1 MAELVGSN
9 RGDVAAYL
17 DIGRDLWQAIA
28 DTFVRWRK
36 RVPRKQLVVVT
47 SQLALMLET
56 GNTISES
63 LTVLSHQTEG
73 TRMGEVLKHVA
84 AGVESG
90 RTLSDSMSEHPEAFP
105 KLFVSAV
112 RAGEASGHLLE
123 VFRRLEEHMIKRV
136 RLRENIRSALTYP
149 AILTVLLLGVVIF
162 SVTFVL
168 PRFSKIFLRSG
179 VVLPLP
185 TRLLMAASTAAREY
199 WYLIPVVLVAAAVG
213 AFALY
218 RSARFIAFLDRMM
231 LRTPVLGELLK
242 SVNTSSIAR
251 TLGMLLGAG
260 VPLME
265 SMEVAKTSV
274 KSPSFSRFL
283 DDVERSVIQGDGFS
297 APFRDSEIMT
307 PIDRQMVQTGEKT
320 GSLPKV
326 MTRLADHHDE
336 QIDIKLKRL
345 TALVEPAFIA
355 LMGVFVGFVALAVL
369 LPLFKMASAVK
380 AGA

>member
-1 MAELVGSN
+1 
-9 RGDVAAYL
+9 
-17 DIGRDLWQAIA
+17 
-28 DTFVRWRK
+28 
-36 RVPRKQLVVVT
+36 
-47 SQLALMLET
+47 
-56 GNTISES
+56 
-63 LTVLSHQTEG
+63 
-73 TRMGEVLKHVA
+73 
-84 AGVESG
+84 
-90 RTLSDSMSEHPEAFP
+90 
-105 KLFVSAV
+105 VSAV
-112 RAGEASGHLLE
+112 RAGETSGQLLE
-123 VFRRLEEHMIKRV
+123 VFKRLEEHMLKRV
-136 RLRENIRSALTYP
+136 RLSENIRSALTYP
-149 AILTVLLLGVVIF
+149 IILTVLLLGVVVF

-168 PRFSKIFLRSG
+168 PRFSKIFIRSG

-185 TRLLMAASTAAREY
+185 TRILMAVSSVAREY

-218 RSARFIAFLDRMM
+218 RSARFITFLDRLL
-231 LRTPVLGELLK
+231 LRFPVLGDLLR
-242 SVNTSSIAR
+242 SVNTSAISR

-274 KSPSFSRFL
+274 KSPSFLRFM
-283 DDVERSVIQGDGFS
+283 DDVGRSVIQGDGFS
-297 APFRDSEIMT
+297 PPFRDSEIMS
-307 PIDRQMVQTGEKT
+307 PIDQQMVQTGEKT
-320 GSLPKV
+320 GSLPTV

-369 LPLFKMASAVK
+369 LPLFKMASAMK

>member
-1 MAELVGSN
+1 MAELVGTN
-9 RGDVAAYL
+9 RREVVDYL
-17 DIGRDLWQAIA
+17 DIGRDLWRSIV
-28 DTFVRWRK
+28 DGFVGWRK

-47 SQLALMLET
+47 SQLALMIET
-56 GNTISES
+56 GNTIPES
-63 LTVLSHQTEG
+63 LAVLSQQTQG
-73 TRMGEVLKHVA
+73 TRIGDVLKHVS

-90 RTLSDSMSEHPEAFP
+90 RTLSDSMSDHPEAFP
-105 KLFVSAV
+105 NLFVSAV

-123 VFRRLEEHMIKRV
+123 VFRRLEEHMVKRV
-136 RLRENIRSALTYP
+136 RLSENIRSALTYP
-149 AILTVLLLGVVIF
+149 TILTVLLLAVVIF

-185 TRLLMAASTAAREY
+185 TRMLMAMATGAREY

-213 AFALY
+213 VFVLY
-218 RSARFIAFLDRMM
+218 RSAGFIVFLDRTM

-242 SVNTSSIAR
+242 SVNTSGLAR

-274 KSPSFSRFL
+274 RSPSFSRFL
-283 DDVERSVIQGDGFS
+283 DEVERSVIQGDGFS
-297 APFRDSEIMT
+297 PPFRDSEIMS
-307 PIDRQMVQTGEKT
+307 PIDQQMVQTGEKT
-320 GSLPKV
+320 GSLPTV

-336 QIDIKLKRL
+336 QIDIRLKRL
-345 TALVEPAFIA
+345 TALVEPGFIA
-355 LMGVFVGFVALAVL
+355 VMGAFVGFVALAVL
-369 LPLFKMASAVK
+369 LPLFKMATAVK

>member
-1 MAELVGSN
+1 MAELVGSS
-9 RGDVAAYL
+9 RRDVADYL
-17 DIGRDLWQAIA
+17 NVGRDLWQAIVGM
-28 DTFVRWRK
+28 FVAWRK

-63 LTVLSHQTEG
+63 LTVLSQQTEG
-73 TRMGEVLKHVA
+73 TRMGEVLQHVA
-84 AGVESG
+84 SGVESG
-90 RTLSDSMSEHPEAFP
+90 RTLSDSMSPYPEAFP

-112 RAGEASGHLLE
+112 RAGESSGQLLE
-123 VFRRLEEHMIKRV
+123 VFKRLEEHMLKRV
-136 RLRENIRSALTYP
+136 RLNENIRSALTYP
-149 AILTVLLLGVVIF
+149 IILTVLLLGVVIF
-162 SVTFVL
+162 STTFVL
-168 PRFSKIFLRSG
+168 PRFSKIFSRSG
-179 VVLPLP
+179 VVLPLS
-185 TRLLMAASTAAREY
+185 TRLLMGASTAVREY

-218 RSARFIAFLDRMM
+218 RSARFIMFMDRLL
-231 LRTPVLGELLK
+231 LRSPVLGELLR
-242 SVNTSSIAR
+242 SINTSGLAR

-283 DDVERSVIQGDGFS
+283 NEVERSVIQGDGFS
-297 APFRDSEIMT
+297 PPFLDSEIMS

-326 MTRLADHHDE
+326 MKRLADHHDE

-369 LPLFKMASAVK
+369 LPLFKMASAMK